1 MHVNARKKYLLLV
14 AAAYLLSSQAATICI
29 MSELLSSGAEHA
41 VAWQS
46 GPIREHATLS
56 WTPRTHLPVNEQTVL
71 PAEEPPTLTFYPAAK
86 PRDFTGCATHALP
99 VLGSYY
105 APLSNKAPPT
115 G

>member
-1 MHVNARKKYLLLV
+1 MSTRKKYLLLL
-14 AAAYLLSSQAATICI
+14 AIAYLLSSQAATICI

-71 PAEEPPTLTFYPAAK
+71 PAEEPPTLTFYPTAK
-86 PRDFTGCATHALP
+86 PQEISRWADSVPT

-115 G
+115 V

>member
-1 MHVNARKKYLLLV
+1 MSRRKKYLVFLAV
-14 AAAYLLSSQAATICI
+14 AYLLSSQAATICI
-29 MSELLSSGAEHA
+29 MSELLSSGGEHA

-86 PRDFTGCATHALP
+86 PRDPGWTAASVPP

-115 G
+115 A